1 MIIIHSIIMLTRA
14 GNGGPMG
21 CHTVENKHHPA
32 NITFIHKYH
41 TQISYKANIIQFI
54 FNIYHHQARPP
65 PRWSIRSYLIPFN

>member
-41 TQISYKANIIQFI
+41 TKQISYNLYS
-54 FNIYHHQARPP
+54 IYITIKQDHHQDGQLDP
-65 PRWSIRSYLIPFN
+65 I